1 MIPAAPARP
10 SARTLAPLWTTRPS
24 RFAGL
29 SSRDAWAALVA
40 LGVLLLA
47 TLLVY
52 ATPAPPAATGSPA
65 NRADDQ
71 ADVMLYESI
80 VESVRHGG
88 NYYAVA
94 ADAMRAG
101 HYPLKPFVTVRLPT
115 LARVQAS
122 VPHGVVV
129 MLLYLLA
136 AAVALAW
143 YARLATVFV
152 RPQPRIV
159 AMALLAGGM
168 MAFVQS
174 DLIAFHEIWAGLFL
188 ALSLA
193 VYRPAAWLP
202 SVAFGLA
209 AALIRETAGLY
220 LALMAVLAFAGGRR
234 REAIGWVIAG
244 AILAG
249 VLVAHAHAVAE
260 VVRPLDP
267 ASPGWSGQLGFGFF
281 VRTMTLSTALALAPL
296 WLAAPLV
303 GLALFGWAAW
313 RDPLGL
319 RVLVL
324 IVAYAAVLSIFGRLD
339 TFYWGLLVAPLL
351 LPGLAFVP
359 DGLRDL
365 LSGALDTRRI
375 TVKRI
380 VR

>member
-1 MIPAAPARP
+1 MRRP
-10 SARTLAPLWTTRPS
+10 LAPVWLTRPS

-29 SSRDAWAALVA
+29 SPRNAGAALAA
-40 LGVLLLA
+40 LAALLLA
-47 TLLVY
+47 TLLVFS
-52 ATPAPPAATGSPA
+52 TPAPPAASGDAA

-71 ADVMLYESI
+71 ADVMLYETI
-80 VESVRHGG
+80 VENVRHGG
-88 NYYAVA
+88 QYYAVA
-94 ADAMRAG
+94 ADAMRSG
-101 HYPLKPFVTVRLPT
+101 NYPLKPFVTFRLPT

-122 VPHGVVV
+122 VPQGVVV
-129 MLLYLLA
+129 LLLYVLA

-143 YARLATVFV
+143 YVRLAPAFART
-152 RPQPRIV
+152 PPRIV
-159 AMALLAGGM
+159 AMALLAGGL
-168 MAFVQS
+168 MAFVQR
-174 DLIAFHEIWAGLFL
+174 DLIAFHEIWAGLFV

-193 VYRPAAWLP
+193 VYHPAAWLP

-220 LALMAVLAFAGGRR
+220 LALMAVLALLGGQR
-234 REAIGWVIAG
+234 REATGWLVAG
-244 AILAG
+244 AVLA
-249 VLVAHAHAVAE
+249 LALAAHAHAVAA

-267 ASPGWSGQLGFGFF
+267 SSPGWSGQLGFGFF
-281 VRTMTLSTALALAPL
+281 VRTMTVSTALALAPL

-319 RVLVL
+319 RVALL
-324 IVAYAAVLSIFGRLD
+324 LAAYAVVLSLFGRLD

-351 LPGLAFVP
+351 LVGLAFVP
-359 DGLRDL
+359 DGVRDL
-365 LSGALDTRRI
+365 FAGLSDRRRI

>member
-1 MIPAAPARP
+1 MRRP
-10 SARTLAPLWTTRPS
+10 LAPVWLTRPS

-29 SSRDAWAALVA
+29 SPRNAGAVLAALA
-40 LGVLLLA
+40 VLLLA
-47 TLLVY
+47 TLLVF
-52 ATPAPPAATGSPA
+52 ATPAPPAASGDAA

-71 ADVMLYESI
+71 ADVMLYETI
-80 VESVRHGG
+80 VENVRHGG
-88 NYYAVA
+88 PYYTVA
-94 ADAMRAG
+94 ADAMRSG
-101 HYPLKPFVTVRLPT
+101 DYPLKPFVTVRLPT

-129 MLLYLLA
+129 LLLYVLA

-143 YARLATVFV
+143 YVRLAPVFA
-152 RPQPRIV
+152 RTPPRIV
-159 AMALLAGGM
+159 AMALLAGGL
-168 MAFVQS
+168 MAFVQR
-174 DLIAFHEIWAGLFL
+174 DLIAFHEIWAGLFV

-220 LALMAVLAFAGGRR
+220 LALMAILALLGGQR
-234 REAIGWVIAG
+234 REATGWLVAG
-244 AILAG
+244 AILAL
-249 VLVAHAHAVAE
+249 VLAAHAHAVAA

-281 VRTMTLSTALALAPL
+281 VRTMTVSTALALAPL

-313 RDPLGL
+313 HDPLGL
-319 RVLVL
+319 RVALL
-324 IVAYAAVLSIFGRLD
+324 LAAYAVVLSLFGRLD

-351 LPGLAFVP
+351 LVGLAFVP
-359 DGLRDL
+359 DGVRDL
-365 LSGALDTRRI
+365 FAGLSDRRRI